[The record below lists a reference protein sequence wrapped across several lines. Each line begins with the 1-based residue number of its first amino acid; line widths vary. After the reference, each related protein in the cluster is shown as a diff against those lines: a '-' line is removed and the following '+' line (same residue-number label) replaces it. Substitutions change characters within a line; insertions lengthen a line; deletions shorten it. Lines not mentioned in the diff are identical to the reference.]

1 MIDSLRDIE
10 DNKFWKHIYVLLVA
24 LFSSLKALRLCD
36 TNFSGMD
43 KIYYQVHCACTAV
56 AKSVALLN
64 DETLFSQIA
73 KERIEIMA
81 SEIDEVF
88 CADKKCIGMI
98 EL

>member
-64 DETLFSQIA
+64 DETLFSQLP
-73 KERIEIMA
+73 
-81 SEIDEVF
+81 
-88 CADKKCIGMI
+88 KKGLRSWLLKLMKS
-98 EL
+98 LVLTKNVLA